1 MSKKTRKRDESHEL
15 VTELYDNF
23 NRNAYLNYEIKMPFQ
38 FNERHTE
45 MLHLLQTNK
54 TKMVFVDGPAGTAKT
69 YIAVLAGL
77 HLLKEHYID
86 NIYYIRSIVESASR
100 QIGSLPGEIDD
111 KFLPWSMPLID
122 KITEISGKIT
132 ADNLYKGEMIKGLPV
147 NFCRGLTFN
156 KSLVIVDE
164 AQNLTKE
171 ELTTILTRFGHKS
184 KYVIVGDTF
193 QSDIK
198 NSGFKDIYN
207 AFNTEF
213 SKDNQIYCLKFYNE
227 DIVRSEILKHIVR
240 VLESIPKTQPHLVP
254 ANKPE

>member
-1 MSKKTRKRDESHEL
+1 MSKKPRKRDESREL
-15 VTELYDNF
+15 VSESEFIDNF
-23 NRNAYLNYEIKMPFQ
+23 NRNALLNFEIRSPFQ

-86 NIYYIRSIVESASR
+86 QIYYIRSIVESASR

-122 KITEISGKIT
+122 KINEISGKLT
-132 ADNLYKGEMIKGLPV
+132 ADMLYKEGMIKGLPV

-164 AQNLTKE
+164 LQNLDISE
-171 ELTTILTRFGHKS
+171 ATTILTRFGHKS
-184 KYVIVGDTF
+184 KYVLIGDSK
-193 QSDIK
+193 QSDIGNKSCIKPLIECFDNEESK
-198 NSGFKDIYN
+198 NNNIH
-207 AFNTEF
+207 
-213 SKDNQIYCLKFYNE
+213 CLKFTTQ
-227 DIVRSEILKHIVR
+227 DIVRSEVLKFIVKQLDTIKR
-240 VLESIPKTQPHLVP
+240 
-254 ANKPE
+254 

>member
-1 MSKKTRKRDESHEL
+1 MSKKPRKRDESHEL
-15 VTELYDNF
+15 VMELQESF
-23 NRNAYLNYEIKMPFQ
+23 NRNAFLNYEIKMPFQ
-38 FNERHTE
+38 MNERHQE

-86 NIYYIRSIVESASR
+86 QIYYIRSIVESASR

-122 KITEISGKIT
+122 KITEISGKMA

-156 KSLVIVDE
+156 RALVIVDE
-164 AQNLTKE
+164 SQNLTKE

-213 SKDNQIYCLKFYNE
+213 SKENEIHCLKFYNE
-227 DIVRSEILKHIVR
+227 DIVRSQILKHIVR
-240 VLESIPKTQPHLVP
+240 VLEAIPKSSPPRSSEQT
-254 ANKPE
+254 

>member
-1 MSKKTRKRDESHEL
+1 MTKKSRKRDENHEL
-15 VTELYDNF
+15 VSEIYDNL
-23 NRNAYLNYEIKMPFQ
+23 NKNVILNYEIKTPYK
-38 FNERHTE
+38 FNEKHSE
-45 MLHLLQTNK
+45 FLHLLQTNK

-77 HLLKEHYID
+77 FMLKEHYID
-86 NIYYIRSIVESASR
+86 QIVYIRSIVESASK
-100 QIGSLPGEIDD
+100 QMGALPGEVND
-111 KFLPWSMPLID
+111 KFLPWSMPLIE
-122 KITEISGKIT
+122 KVNEISGKFT
-132 ADNLYKGEMIKGLPV
+132 ADNLYKAEMIKGLPV

-193 QSDIK
+193 QSDIR
-198 NSGFKDIYN
+198 NSGFKDVYN

-213 SKDNQIYCLKFYNE
+213 SIDNQIFCLKFGNDE
-227 DIVRSEILKHIVR
+227 IVRSEILKHIVK
-240 VLESIPKTQPHLVP
+240 VLESIPKSQPHLVP
-254 ANKPE
+254 ANRPE

>member
-1 MSKKTRKRDESHEL
+1 MPKKPRKREENHEL
-15 VTELYDNF
+15 VTEFYDNF
-23 NRNAYLNYEIKMPFQ
+23 NKNAYLNYEIKMPFK

-45 MLHLLQTNK
+45 MLQLLQTNK

-77 HLLKEHYID
+77 YLLKDHYID
-86 NIYYIRSIVESASR
+86 QIFYIRSIVESASR
-100 QIGSLPGEIDD
+100 QIGSLPGEVDD

-122 KITEISGKIT
+122 KITEISGKMS

-156 KSLVIVDE
+156 RSLVIVDE

-198 NSGFKDIYN
+198 NSGFRDIYN

-213 SKDNQIYCLKFYNE
+213 SKENQIFCLKFYNE
-227 DIVRSEILKHIVR
+227 DIVRSEILKYIVR
-240 VLESIPKTQPHLVP
+240 VLEAIPKSSPPRSSEQS
-254 ANKPE
+254 

>member
-1 MSKKTRKRDESHEL
+1 MPKKTRKRDESHEL

-23 NRNAYLNYEIKMPFQ
+23 NRNAFLNYEIKMPFQ

-69 YIAVLAGL
+69 YIAVLAGM
-77 HLLKEHYID
+77 HLLKDHYID
-86 NIYYIRSIVESASR
+86 NIFYIRSIVESASR

-240 VLESIPKTQPHLVP
+240 VLENIPKSQPHLVP
-254 ANKPE
+254 VNKPE